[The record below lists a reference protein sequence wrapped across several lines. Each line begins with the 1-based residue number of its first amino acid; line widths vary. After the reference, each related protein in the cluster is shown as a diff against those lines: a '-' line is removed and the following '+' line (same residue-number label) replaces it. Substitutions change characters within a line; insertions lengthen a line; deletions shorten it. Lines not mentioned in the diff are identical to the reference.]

1 MIWSKG
7 ISHIT
12 WWILKYDL
20 KEGNITQAGGTLLDM
35 LGEPLL
41 EQPLM
46 FLGHFV
52 FGAFLGRW
60 SLRLLPES
68 SWWVG
73 EPDYCSRGVAW
84 VTCNVTGCADSHPNQ
99 VPPPK
104 PCNAMPDVTKG
115 ITAAQCMEL
124 CNAILDQSIPYFTE
138 YTTSKRNFDC
148 TIFYQMWL
156 CY

>member
-1 MIWSKG
+1 M
-7 ISHIT
+7 
-12 WWILKYDL
+12 